1 MASGGDPPKPG
12 GGFSL
17 SLGGAAAKK
26 PPAPRARALGEQEDA
41 GRDGPV
47 REQVLGFGAD
57 GGLQTAAA
65 PAQRRGPLVIA
76 KQENSYRVGSKFVP
90 SYIPEAADKVDGEG
104 IDKFETAAH
113 DTAVA
118 QQQVTYGL
126 HVRSRPQDGAVNGEQ
141 QQQDGPPAVPGDRD
155 AAKLKEDLAALP
167 PEADLDAYAAMPVD
181 QSGMVL
187 LRGMGWTEG
196 KAIGRGA
203 KEEVKAKELVR
214 RPQRLGLG
222 AAPAPEQQTKKYIKP
237 GESREKND
245 MVYVDAEG
253 VMKSSKPVDEKL
265 VERRREGVHA
275 GKVMRVVDG
284 RHSGL
289 LCEVQAVEPREEG
302 RSERARVR
310 LLPSYEVVTV
320 RCKELGEREDK
331 TREELERQQRQ
342 ERPSSRGGGGSGRG
356 SREGG
361 REEEEREERQHK
373 QHKHREEERGGSKR
387 DRDGERE
394 DRGGGSKRHRQR
406 DSPSPPPAAD
416 ERPWLVPN
424 IRVKIVDKRAKGGRL
439 YLKKGTIV
447 DVKTPTVCDVYVD
460 DLKRSVLDLE
470 QRQLETVVPA
480 AEGTPVLVLAGPLR
494 GKQGRL
500 LKRNTETGLAAVQLT
515 SDFSLH
521 KLSLDDVSE
530 YVGPLDAWEEA

>member
-1 MASGGDPPKPG
+1 M
-12 GGFSL
+12 
-17 SLGGAAAKK
+17 
-26 PPAPRARALGEQEDA
+26 
-41 GRDGPV
+41 
-47 REQVLGFGAD
+47 REEVLGFGAD

-65 PAQRRGPLVIA
+65 PAPKRGPMVIP
-76 KQENSYRVGSKFVP
+76 KQENSYRAGSKFVP
-90 SYIPEAADKVDGEG
+90 TYIPEAADKIDGEG

-118 QQQVTYGL
+118 QQHVTYGL
-126 HVRSRPQDGAVNGEQ
+126 HLRSRPQDGAANGGQ
-141 QQQDGPPAVPGDRD
+141 QQEDGPPAVPGDRD

-167 PEADLDAYAAMPVD
+167 PEADLDAYAAMPVE
-181 QSGMVL
+181 QFGMAL

-203 KEEVKAKELVR
+203 KEEVTAKELVR

-237 GESREKND
+237 GESREKKD
-245 MVYVDAEG
+245 LVYVDDQG
-253 VMKSSKPVDEKL
+253 VMRSSKPVDGQL
-265 VERRREGVHA
+265 VERRREGVHP
-275 GKVMRVVDG
+275 GKVMRVVEG

-289 LCEVQAVEPREEG
+289 LCEVQALEPREEG

-320 RCKELGEREDK
+320 RCKELGERDEK
-331 TREELERQQRQ
+331 SREERER
-342 ERPSSRGGGGSGRG
+342 ERPGSRGGSGGGGGRG

-361 REEEEREERQHK
+361 REGEERRREHDEP
-373 QHKHREEERGGSKR
+373 REEERGGGKR

-394 DRGGGSKRHRQR
+394 ERGGSSKRHRQR
-406 DSPSPPPAAD
+406 DSPPSPAAAE

-447 DVKTPTVCDVYVD
+447 DVKTPTVCDVFVD
-460 DLKRSVLDLE
+460 DLKQSVLDLE

-530 YVGPLDAWEEA
+530 YVGPLDAWEDA